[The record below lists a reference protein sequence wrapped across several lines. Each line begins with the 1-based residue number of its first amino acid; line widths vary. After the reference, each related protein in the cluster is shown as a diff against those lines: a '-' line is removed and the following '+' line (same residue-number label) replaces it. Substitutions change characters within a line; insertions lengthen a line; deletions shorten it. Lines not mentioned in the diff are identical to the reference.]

1 TRRTRH
7 CGRARGLARL
17 GQSPAGAVRSAAL
30 PDPAPGR
37 AGAALADP
45 PAGRTGAA
53 PVTGTIRL
61 TGLRARGYHGVHGF
75 ERGHGQVDVALE
87 LDLAPAAGSDHVADT
102 VDYGALAD
110 RLMAVV
116 TGPPVRLLETLA
128 ARLAGECLADGRVVA
143 VTVTVHKP
151 QAPIPHDFADV
162 AVTLRRERAA

>member
-1 TRRTRH
+1 M
-7 CGRARGLARL
+7 
-17 GQSPAGAVRSAAL
+17 
-30 PDPAPGR
+30 
-37 AGAALADP
+37 
-45 PAGRTGAA
+45 
-53 PVTGTIRL
+53 TGTIRL
-61 TGLRARGYHGVHGF
+61 TGLRARGYHGVHEF
-75 ERGHGQVDVALE
+75 EREHGQEFVVDVALE